1 MWNYNKFLLKFIQSL
16 GEISN
21 QLKHE
26 HEMHQNVYY
35 IILSVETE
43 LPTDST
49 LNLMYLITSSQHGM
63 VHYKIVDH
71 V

>member
-26 HEMHQNVYY
+26 HEMHQNVYLYNIISGIRITNWLY
-35 IILSVETE
+35 IKSYVFNNQF
-43 LPTDST
+43 ST
-49 LNLMYLITSSQHGM
+49 WDGSL
-63 VHYKIVDH
+63 
-71 V
+71 